1 MKESDRRTSIRWY
14 ICRTKGM
21 DKNDILLDNGSNPA
35 ITVRIKAIFGG
46 NMREKQIFLI
56 TISVVL
62 MVGMQA
68 GIQAHLDH
76 RLHNLQNNKE
86 TLLAD
91 AISDLRKNRI
101 ILVGEHHT
109 NRNHHFG
116 QLNVIQSLN
125 EAGVQVAIGL
135 EMFKSDS
142 QQALDR
148 WVAGNI
154 SETEFQKIYYA
165 NWNYPWS
172 AYQMIFEYAR
182 KEKIP
187 MIGLNVPRDITRQVS
202 RQGFNSLS
210 EEQKGKLADVT
221 CRVDKEYMDYIKKAF
236 GSHGHG
242 GLNFTYFCEAQLV
255 WDSAMAINSLEYL
268 KKNPDT
274 TVILLAGT
282 GHVRK
287 GAVPRQIRLRSEI
300 PHAVILPKTEGIID
314 EQTVSIKDADYI
326 MLDF

>member
-1 MKESDRRTSIRWY
+1 M
-14 ICRTKGM
+14 RTK
-21 DKNDILLDNGSNPA
+21 
-35 ITVRIKAIFGG
+35 R
-46 NMREKQIFLI
+46 IFLI
-56 TISVVL
+56 IISVVVI
-62 MVGMQA
+62 VGMQA

-76 RLHNLQNNKE
+76 RLYALQNNTE
-86 TLLAD
+86 ILLAD
-91 AISDLRKNRI
+91 AISDLKKNRI

-109 NRNHHFG
+109 NQNHHMA

-125 EAGVQVAIGL
+125 EAGVQVAIGI
-135 EMFKSDS
+135 EMFRNDS

-154 SETEFQKIYYA
+154 DEAEFQKIYYD
-165 NWNYPWS
+165 NWTYPWS
-172 AYQMIFEYAR
+172 AYQMIFEYAK

-202 RQGFNSLS
+202 RRGFNSLS
-210 EEQKGKLADVT
+210 EEQKGKLSEVS

-236 GSHGHG
+236 GGHGHG
-242 GLNFTYFCEAQLV
+242 DLDFTYFCEAQLV
-255 WDSAMAINSLEYL
+255 WDSAMAINTLEYL

-274 TVILLAGT
+274 IVILLAGT

-300 PHAVILPKTEGIID
+300 PHAVILPKIEGII
-314 EQTVSIKDADYI
+314 EPQTVSIKDADYI

>member
-1 MKESDRRTSIRWY
+1 M
-14 ICRTKGM
+14 RTK
-21 DKNDILLDNGSNPA
+21 
-35 ITVRIKAIFGG
+35 R
-46 NMREKQIFLI
+46 IFLI
-56 TISVVL
+56 IISVVVI
-62 MVGMQA
+62 VGMQA

-76 RLHNLQNNKE
+76 RLYALQNNTE
-86 TLLAD
+86 MLLAD
-91 AISDLRKNRI
+91 AISDLKKNRI

-109 NRNHHFG
+109 NQNHHMA

-125 EAGVQVAIGL
+125 EAGVRVAIGI
-135 EMFKSDS
+135 EMFRNDS

-154 SETEFQKIYYA
+154 DEVEFQKIYYN
-165 NWNYPWS
+165 NWTYPWS
-172 AYQMIFEYAR
+172 AYQVIFEYAK

-210 EEQKGKLADVT
+210 EEQKGKLADVS

-236 GSHGHG
+236 GGHVHGE
-242 GLNFTYFCEAQLV
+242 LNFTYFCEAQLV
-255 WDSAMAINSLEYL
+255 WDSAMAIHTLEYL
-268 KKNPDT
+268 KKNPDKI
-274 TVILLAGT
+274 VILLAGT

-300 PHAVILPKTEGIID
+300 PQAVILPRIEGMI
-314 EQTVSIKDADYI
+314 EPQMVSIKDADYI